1 MFDTDNNNL
10 GGTVGSVV
18 AACAHAT
25 YHVSSEHKANA
36 AISSSSFILHVFSL
50 IFLNYHDY
58 TTTFTDYNL

>member
-18 AACAHAT
+18 ACAHAT
-25 YHVSSEHKANA
+25 YHIRSEHKASA
-36 AISSSSFILHVFSL
+36 ATPSSSFVLHVFSP

-58 TTTFTDYNL
+58 TTTFTDYNP